1 MIGFCRAFREAVV
14 AASNFAR
21 ALAAAGILEEEEA
34 TVNFTAGGVA
44 RIRGFTIVKSERL
57 AEVDDATF
65 LDWRRMGWLAAI
77 YGHLYSIGRWGR
89 LIEMAA
95 PRVAA

>member
-1 MIGFCRAFREAVV
+1 
-14 AASNFAR
+14 
-21 ALAAAGILEEEEA
+21 
-34 TVNFTAGGVA
+34 
-44 RIRGFTIVKSERL
+44 
-57 AEVDDATF
+57 
-65 LDWRRMGWLAAI
+65 MGWLAAI